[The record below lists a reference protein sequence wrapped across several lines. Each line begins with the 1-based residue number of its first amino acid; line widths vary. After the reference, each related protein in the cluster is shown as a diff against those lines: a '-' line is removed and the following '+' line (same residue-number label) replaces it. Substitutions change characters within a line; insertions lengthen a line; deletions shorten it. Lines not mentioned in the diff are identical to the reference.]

1 MKYRLLESLNTEKLD
16 RSNTEKQLASIRED
30 YSKVKDSNEKIEAE
44 RAHTKEYLRTNNEKI
59 ERI

>member
-1 MKYRLLESLNTEKLD
+1 MESLNTEKLD

-44 RAHTKEYLRTNNEKI
+44 RAHTKEFLRTNNEKI